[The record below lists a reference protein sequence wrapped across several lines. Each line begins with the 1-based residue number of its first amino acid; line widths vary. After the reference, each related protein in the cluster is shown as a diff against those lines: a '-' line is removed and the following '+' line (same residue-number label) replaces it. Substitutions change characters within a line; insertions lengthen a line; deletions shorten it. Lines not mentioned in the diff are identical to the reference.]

1 MDITSEF
8 AIEGIRQADRIIEEL
23 ESCMRDV
30 RKKPS
35 EMKGIF
41 LDADDA
47 QQILDL
53 LKEERDDLA
62 NTNAIECIKTLG
74 RKTSNFPEEY
84 KRAIRDC
91 LYVLK
96 E

>member
-47 QQILDL
+47 QQILDIL
-53 LKEERDDLA
+53 PD
-62 NTNAIECIKTLG
+62 ECFEFEG
-74 RKTSNFPEEY
+74 MPENW
-84 KRAIRDC
+84 RAD
-91 LYVLK
+91 